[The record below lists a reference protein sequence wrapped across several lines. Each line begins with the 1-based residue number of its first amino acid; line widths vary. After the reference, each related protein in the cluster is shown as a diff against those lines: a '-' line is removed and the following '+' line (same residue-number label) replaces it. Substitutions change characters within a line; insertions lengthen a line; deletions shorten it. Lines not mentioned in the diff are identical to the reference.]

1 MRSANHRRHPT
12 VTLDTGDLVDDVTRK
27 AQQRPDAQNS
37 VRVNL
42 SEKGA
47 WYHDIAGGD
56 ELSLL
61 IFEEGI
67 WVSTTDE

>member
-1 MRSANHRRHPT
+1 MASANRRQRPT

-27 AQQRPDAQNS
+27 AQQRADAES
-37 VRVNL
+37 IRVNL
-42 SEKGA
+42 SEKGS
-47 WYHDIAGGD
+47 WYHGIDGGD

-67 WVSTTDE
+67 WISTTDE

>member
-1 MRSANHRRHPT
+1 MASADRRQRPT

-27 AQQRPDAQNS
+27 AQERADAES
-37 VRVNL
+37 IRVNL
-42 SEKGA
+42 SEKGS
-47 WYHDIAGGD
+47 WYHGIGGGD

-67 WVSTTDE
+67 WISTTDE